1 MRRLL
6 ALSFRSEHREF
17 PFLLLANKTMSKKKI
32 AVIGALSLTVI
43 VAIVVVLIVVVRD
56 YNGIGEGDPFSWEQG
71 TLGSSLHSARY

>member
-1 MRRLL
+1 MNT
-6 ALSFRSEHREF
+6 AS
-17 PFLLLANKTMSKKKI
+17 FLLLANKTMSKKI

>member
-1 MRRLL
+1 MNT
-6 ALSFRSEHREF
+6 ASFL
-17 PFLLLANKTMSKKKI
+17 LLLANKTMSKKKI